1 MPSLFQL
8 YGYFKCYCI
17 ALKNEN
23 KPPFWAHSCLYL
35 RNSTQSCIC
44 CLNWWKPEPNVT
56 PEIHAQKYTISIAL
70 SPTDCHWNTPTERES
85 SWLWTYQQACRALDT
100 RMKSQRSQEPL
111 QKHIFEVELL
121 FLHHFMLFL
130 SLHSNVIQAQVCIC
144 SYWGQVSKW
153 KLFKVK

>member
-1 MPSLFQL
+1 MLLHCSQEWKQTPVLGSFLSV
-8 YGYFKCYCI
+8 
-17 ALKNEN
+17 LK
-23 KPPFWAHSCLYL
+23 KPYPELYL
-35 RNSTQSCIC
+35 LLKLVKARTKRS
-44 CLNWWKPEPNVT
+44 

-121 FLHHFMLFL
+121 FVHHFMLFL